1 MVILAAAITY
11 SLSWDSDSAFEIN
24 PDTGDLR
31 LVSALSGSALDSL
44 YVTVKASDGVHS
56 AEQRVTIRV
65 IHKNSHSPV
74 FSLSQYF
81 VEVNE
86 STGAGQRLLQVTA
99 TDQESVSLTYDIS
112 DGDTDNTFRMDP
124 LTGTGPLAVDIHA
137 VQLYS

>member
-11 SLSWDSDSAFEIN
+11 SLSGDSDSAFEIN

-31 LVSALSGSALDSL
+31 LVSALSGSVLDSL

-65 IHKNSHSPV
+65 IDKNSHSPV

-86 STGAGQRLLQVTA
+86 STSAGQRLLQVTA
-99 TDQESVSLTYDIS
+99 TDQDSVSLTYDIS
-112 DGDTDNTFRMDP
+112 GGDTDNTFRMDP
-124 LTGTGPLAVDIHA
+124 LTGTGPLAVDTHA
-137 VQLYS
+137 VQLNS

>member
-11 SLSWDSDSAFEIN
+11 SLSGDSDSAFEIN

-65 IHKNSHSPV
+65 IDKNSYSPV

-86 STGAGQRLLQVTA
+86 STSAGQRLLQLTA
-99 TDQESVSLTYDIS
+99 TDQDSVSLTYDIS
-112 DGDTDNTFRMDP
+112 GGDTHNTFRMDP
-124 LTGTGPLAVDIHA
+124 LTGTGPLGVDIHA